1 MKMQGEQTK
10 MTKLLNVWKKDF
22 EEISADTNKVKGVAA
37 KLGESSQA
45 QTLEFEAIRKTIKDT
60 FTIPGLIGEK
70 KSQNA
75 YQSMQQCL

>member
-1 MKMQGEQTK
+1 MLEAKELNIKMQTEQTK

-45 QTLEFEAIRKTIKDT
+45 
-60 FTIPGLIGEK
+60 
-70 KSQNA
+70 
-75 YQSMQQCL
+75 